1 MPKMR
6 GETAQSYGQRR
17 AFEAE
22 RKNNPPQI
30 DPRFCI
36 LEPLCTCSSWRHPH
50 VLSAHK
56 KLRGEWEWPTPEVR
70 EAREEYRREYDTST
84 K

>member
-6 GETAQSYGQRR
+6 GETAQAYGERR

-30 DPRFCI
+30 DPAHCI
-36 LEPLCTCSSWRHPH
+36 LEPLCTCSSWRYPH
-50 VLSAHK
+50 ILSAHK
-56 KLRGEWEWPTPEVR
+56 KLRGDWEWPSIAKR
-70 EAREEYRREYDTST
+70 EDREEFRQVWDTST
-84 K
+84 R